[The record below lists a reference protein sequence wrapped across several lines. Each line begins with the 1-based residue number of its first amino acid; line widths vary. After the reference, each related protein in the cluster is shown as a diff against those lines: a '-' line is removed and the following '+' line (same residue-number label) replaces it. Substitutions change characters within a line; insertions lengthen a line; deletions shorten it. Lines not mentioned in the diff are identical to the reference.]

1 MDFFYIGH
9 TLNQR
14 MLRTVIPALFLVAP
28 CLGMAQSNTA
38 FRIHC
43 GPDFQVEQKRFM
55 ETLKRVDAEAVSSF
69 GEEEIKVRFS
79 GPRSETEFRAFL
91 EQVNMTHCQSRPLHL
106 APHRSD
112 ATTTTEGTIGD
123 GPDQRRT
130 LINEQ

>member
-1 MDFFYIGH
+1 
-9 TLNQR
+9 
-14 MLRTVIPALFLVAP
+14 MLRTVIPALFLVVP

-43 GPDFQVEQKRFM
+43 GPGSQVEQKRFM

-69 GEEEIKVRFS
+69 GQDEFKVRFS

-91 EQVNMTHCQSRPLHL
+91 EQVNMTHCLSRPLHL
-106 APHRSD
+106 PQHRSD
-112 ATTTTEGTIGD
+112 VATTTEGTIGE